1 MKILIDECTP
11 RLVKKRLP
19 TYNISTVQ
27 EMGWSGVKNGEL
39 LKLAEANF
47 DVLITCDQNLRHQ
60 QNLKGRKLAFIVLP
74 SNQIP
79 IVEKLIA
86 DIDVTLKIINEGD
99 LVEIPLP

>member
-19 TYNISTVQ
+19 SYYISTVQ

-60 QNLKGRKLAFIVLP
+60 QNLKDRKLAFIVLP
-74 SNQIP
+74 SNQVP

-86 DIDVTLKIINEGD
+86 DIDAALKIINEGD